1 VSRNARIEWGKH
13 HQVPLPA
20 ELEFVDVRI
29 GSGVGDL
36 VVVPSEDPGTLFQG
50 EYESEKSLRSDF
62 VGSRGEVALGEW
74 ASLDWFPSFWLF
86 FGDCRVELSRR
97 IPLNVSVVRRLGDM
111 DLDLSGIRVQDIRV
125 EYAIGDLDIQLP
137 SAAGSTTAII
147 RATVGDIKLGV
158 PPELG
163 ARISVGS
170 GFLGS
175 RYVGREVFEK
185 RGYEY
190 ISKGFEKAE
199 NQIDLRIRSHLGDLR
214 IGRV

>member
-1 VSRNARIEWGKH
+1 
-13 HQVPLPA
+13 
-20 ELEFVDVRI
+20 
-29 GSGVGDL
+29 
-36 VVVPSEDPGTLFQG
+36 
-50 EYESEKSLRSDF
+50 
-62 VGSRGEVALGEW
+62 
-74 ASLDWFPSFWLF
+74 
-86 FGDCRVELSRR
+86 
-97 IPLNVSVVRRLGDM
+97 M
-111 DLDLSGIRVQDIRV
+111 RVQDIRV

-137 SAAGSTTAII
+137 SAAGLTTATI

-175 RYVGREVFEK
+175 KYVDREVFEK

-190 ISKGFEKAE
+190 VSRGFEKAE
-199 NQIDLRIRSHLGDLR
+199 NQFDLRIRSHLGDLR